1 MNIGTFRAA
10 SKAEVPESPDWLDKI
25 LKPIYAYLS
34 QLSILAQGNI
44 SLEDNLLC
52 EVRQLVV
59 NHKVPAQVSLKTM
72 KAKPLGVMRLFEDVN
87 DDAWMQARIIDE
99 KTVEVTFRFDSQ
111 DTATATVHPPVTVRV
126 VVFGG
131 RGK

>member
-111 DTATATVHPPVTVRV
+111 DTATVTVHSPVTVRV